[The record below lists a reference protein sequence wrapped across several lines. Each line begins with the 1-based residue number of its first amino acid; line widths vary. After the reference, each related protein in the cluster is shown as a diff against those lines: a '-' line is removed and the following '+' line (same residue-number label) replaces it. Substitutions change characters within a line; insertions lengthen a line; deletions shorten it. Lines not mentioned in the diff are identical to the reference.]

1 MSGRKRPMNDNSKY
15 EIDTLWASCCR
26 IIQDNLTDDA
36 FNAWF
41 KPIKAVNFDGV
52 YLTLSVPSQFF
63 IERIEDTY
71 FNLFSASV
79 RSVFGPQAKVKYSF
93 DVVKNDPDTQVTIAP
108 AEKSAIL
115 TNKVE
120 RQAADEL
127 DSNLNPKYT
136 FENYCGSVS
145 NQLAVSIATA
155 IATQPSLKTFNPLLI
170 FGATGVGK
178 THLIQAIGI
187 KMKETDPRLRVLYLT
202 ARVFETQYTTAIKQ
216 NKFNDFM
223 AFYQSIDVLIIDDI
237 QEFAGKEGT
246 QNTFYHIFNHLHQN
260 QKQIIMSC
268 DCPPVSLDGIV
279 PRLMS
284 RFKWGVTAELQQ
296 PDYAL
301 RHKFLVRK
309 AQEDGLEIPADV
321 IEYIAQN
328 VTESVRELEGIVLSL
343 ITRATFLNQ
352 RLSVDMAKAVVA
364 NAVEVGRRQMSFE
377 YITEVVSEYYGLDSE
392 LMYGKSRKREISD
405 ARQVIMFLA
414 KKFTKLSSTTI
425 GMKLSRD
432 HATVLHACKQ
442 INERYS
448 VDRQLQADIAA
459 IEAELKR

>member
-1 MSGRKRPMNDNSKY
+1 MIDNNNKY
-15 EIDTLWASCCR
+15 EIETLWSRCCR
-26 IIQDNLTDDA
+26 MIKDNLTDDA

-41 KPIKAVNFDGV
+41 KPIQAVSFDGV

-79 RSVFGPQAKVKYSF
+79 RGVFGPQAKVKYSF
-93 DVVKNDPDTQVTIAP
+93 DVVKNDPDTQVTLAP
-108 AEKSAIL
+108 APKSSAVM
-115 TNKVE
+115 NRVE
-120 RQAADEL
+120 QQAPDEL

-136 FENYCGSVS
+136 FESYCASSS
-145 NQLAVSIATA
+145 NQLALSIATA

-187 KMKETDPRLRVLYLT
+187 KMKETSPRLRVLYLT

-296 PDYAL
+296 PDYTL
-301 RHKFLVRK
+301 RRKFLLQK
-309 AQEDGLEIPADV
+309 AEEDGLTISADV

-343 ITRATFLNQ
+343 ITRATFLGQ
-352 RLSVDMAKAVVA
+352 PLSVDMAKAVVA
-364 NAVEVGRRQMSFE
+364 NAVDVARRPMSFE
-377 YITEVVSEYYGLDSE
+377 FITETVGQYYGLDSD
-392 LMYGKSRKREISD
+392 LIYGKSRKREISD
-405 ARQVIMFLA
+405 ARQVVMTLA
-414 KKFTKLSSTTI
+414 KKYTKLSSTAI
-425 GMKLSRD
+425 GAKLSRD

-442 INERYS
+442 IEQRCS
-448 VDRQLQADIAA
+448 VDRQLQADIEA
-459 IEAELKR
+459 IEAQLKH